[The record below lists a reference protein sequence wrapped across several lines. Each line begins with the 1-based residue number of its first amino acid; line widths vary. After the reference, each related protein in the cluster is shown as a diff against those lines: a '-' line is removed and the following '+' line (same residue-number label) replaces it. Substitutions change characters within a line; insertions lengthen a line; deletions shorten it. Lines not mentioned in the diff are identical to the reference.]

1 MTKKDAKTDEKATV
15 QPEKQTETTAHEMTE
30 VEDLREALMISQ
42 TALEVRGA
50 KLANLQTAYD
60 EKCAECDS
68 LKSELNA
75 LKQAQQPP
83 ETPSDTRE
91 SVWVRSASGA
101 DFWRCGILFTSE
113 WREVKRA
120 EINATAWQRIT
131 SEPAL
136 QIKVQAD

>member
-50 KLANLQTAYD
+50 ELAKLQTAYD
-60 EKCAECDS
+60 EKCAECDN

-75 LKQAQQPP
+75 LKQVQQPP

-101 DFWRCGILFTSE
+101 DFWRGGVLFDGE
-113 WREVKRA
+113 WQEVKR
-120 EINATAWQRIT
+120 ETVGETAWQRIT

-136 QIKVQAD
+136 QIKQAD

>member
-1 MTKKDAKTDEKATV
+1 MTKKDEKNEKTTV
-15 QPEKQTETTAHEMTE
+15 KTEMPTENTAPEQAEMLA
-30 VEDLREALMISQ
+30 LRES
-42 TALEVRGA
+42 
-50 KLANLQTAYD
+50 LANLQTAYD

-136 QIKVQAD
+136 QIKAQAD